1 MDVTKGA
8 VHWKTDPHKFLVDHF
23 DTVVGDFKSAVALL
37 DYDPQK
43 VGKAPEAYR
52 MAEVAY
58 EMVLL
63 RAGK

>member
-8 VHWKTDPHKFLVDHF
+8 FHWKADPHKFLVDHF
-23 DTVVGDFKSAVALL
+23 DTVGDFKSAVALL

-52 MAEVAY
+52 TAEVAY